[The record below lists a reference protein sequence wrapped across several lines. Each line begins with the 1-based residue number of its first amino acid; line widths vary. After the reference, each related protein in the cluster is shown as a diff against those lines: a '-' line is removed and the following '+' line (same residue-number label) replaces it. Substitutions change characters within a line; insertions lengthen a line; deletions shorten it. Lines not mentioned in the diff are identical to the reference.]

1 MSEENT
7 FTLAELMF
15 CAERFCLKVESAIA
29 DCAPEPED
37 DSELALKI
45 GQCRNLLVRLQ
56 QAFEEDEL
64 RIENNSVRTDFRT
77 LVLTLLWV
85 AFRARRVIDYR
96 LFRMVVLVEAGF
108 TYLLVNQRVSYP
120 RR

>member
-1 MSEENT
+1 MSDENT

-29 DCAPEPED
+29 DCAPVPED

-45 GQCRNLLVRLQ
+45 GLCRNLLVRLQ

-64 RIENNSVRTDFRT
+64 RIENASVRADFRT

-85 AFRARRVIDYR
+85 AFRARRAIDYR
-96 LFRMVVLVEAGF
+96 LFRLVVTIESGF
-108 TYLLVNQRVSYP
+108 SYLLINQRVYP